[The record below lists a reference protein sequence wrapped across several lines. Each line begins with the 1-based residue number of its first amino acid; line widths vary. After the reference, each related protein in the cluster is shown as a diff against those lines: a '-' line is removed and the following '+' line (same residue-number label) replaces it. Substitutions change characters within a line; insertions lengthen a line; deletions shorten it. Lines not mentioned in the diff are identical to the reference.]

1 MITDELSKKWLSAK
15 KAEEKAK
22 KNRLDVEAEII
33 EGLSLPIE
41 GSTTDDGDAFKVKV
55 TTKITRS
62 VDADKAVE
70 IATTSGRDDLLNKLF
85 RWKPEVNK
93 AIWDAEDPEIIK
105 IFSAAVTAKPAKP
118 SISIEKK

>member
-1 MITDELSKKWLSAK
+1 MITNDLSKEWLKAK

-22 KNRLDVEAEII
+22 EKRFEVEAKII
-33 EGLSLPIE
+33 NGLTLPVEGT
-41 GSTTDDGDAFKVKV
+41 TTDDGDEFKVKV

-62 VDADKAVE
+62 VDADKAIE
-70 IATTSGRDDLLNKLF
+70 IATTTGRDDLINKLF

-105 IFSAAVTAKPAKP
+105 IFSAAVTAKPVKP

>member
-1 MITDELSKKWLSAK
+1 MITNELSKEWLKAK

-22 KNRLDVEAEII
+22 EHRIDVENQML
-33 EGLSLPIE
+33 EGLRLPIE
-41 GSTTDDGDAFKVKV
+41 GTTTDDGDEYKVKV

-93 AIWDAEDPEIIK
+93 AIRDAEDPEIIK
-105 IFSAAVTAKPAKP
+105 MFSADVTSKNAKP
-118 SISIEKK
+118 SISIEKI

>member
-1 MITDELSKKWLSAK
+1 MITNELSKEWLKAK

-22 KNRLDVEAEII
+22 ERRLEIENEI
-33 EGLSLPIE
+33 LDGLRLPIE
-41 GSTTDDGDAFKVKV
+41 GTTTEDGDEYKVKV

-105 IFSAAVTAKPAKP
+105 IFSAAVTAKNAKP

>member
-1 MITDELSKKWLSAK
+1 MITDELSKEWLKAK

-22 KNRLDVEAEII
+22 EKRLAVEADMIRGLNLPA
-33 EGLSLPIE
+33 EGTLGFDRE
-41 GSTTDDGDAFKVKV
+41 DYKVKV